1 MSNIFAKYRKELSG
15 VKVVSKDKAFV
26 TNKKGNSYPNP
37 NYDIVGKVDI
47 SLPNVILKANRDG
60 FKTFFIEDT
69 SELTKKTKSDLI
81 NFFYNKKGK
90 RNNRKIAYL
99 VRTDN
104 KSKTDLSIKKQL
116 KTKKNNNR

>member
-15 VKVVSKDKAFV
+15 VKVVSKDKAFIK
-26 TNKKGNSYPNP
+26 NKKGNSYPNP

-60 FKTFFIEDT
+60 YKTTFIEDT

-81 NFFYNKKGK
+81 NFFYDKKGN
-90 RNNRKIAYL
+90 RNNRRIAYL
-99 VRTDN
+99 VRTDS
-104 KSKTDLSIKKQL
+104 KSKTNSYIKKQL
-116 KTKKNNNR
+116 KSKKGKNR